1 MSDHLDVTNEP
12 EFGQPKPNA
21 DAEPARKPRPFL
33 GVKFDCCGIYSRIY
47 QNKDGTHYLGN
58 CPKCAKQIRIRIGYG
73 GSSNRFFTAY

>member
-1 MSDHLDVTNEP
+1 MSERLDITNEP
-12 EFGQPKPNA
+12 EFGKSQPNE
-21 DAEPARKPRPFL
+21 DTARKPRPYL

-47 QNKDGTHYLGN
+47 QNKAGTHYVGN